1 MQIPDI
7 EGSVNLPNAQG
18 LRMQLGRGSRIQAS
32 RRRAMQPLLEPARSV
47 RIEGLG
53 RLAARRIEFV
63 GAPRI
68 DPLDGG
74 SRQFP

>member
-1 MQIPDI
+1 
-7 EGSVNLPNAQG
+7 
-18 LRMQLGRGSRIQAS
+18 
-32 RRRAMQPLLEPARSV
+32 LLEPARSV